1 MGGNHYSWS
10 AIQRFGTQIISF
22 VGNVLIARLVTP
34 DDYGLIAMLAIF
46 MSIAMNFT
54 ESGFADYLIRD
65 PKSTSK
71 EFSVVFV
78 HNIVFGVLCYAIL
91 YTAAPWIAQFYE
103 EPELVV
109 ITRILGLNI
118 IIKAL
123 SLSEFTRMRK
133 ALEFKNMAIIQIVSA
148 LVGLIVGYLMALY
161 NYGYW
166 ALVGQVLTMGVVT
179 LIMLT
184 VVNAWWPKWYFDW
197 KTYKVMRKFG
207 NNMLVSYFTNQIGA
221 NLYAVFIGK
230 FHSASALGFYNQAE
244 KINKI
249 SFQSINGIVLTT
261 SYSLLAK
268 QQNRVKRLKMYKHL
282 LNHFLFVHLAISTFL
297 IGAAKPIMG
306 FVFGAQWLPTAPLLQ
321 LILISFLL
329 QPLVTVNS
337 NIIKIENKPHIY
349 RNLTFLRNGLLLIM
363 LLLTYTFSI
372 EIILTGQIIARMISA
387 IVDVFICGK
396 YIEFYPYQQC
406 KVLAVQLLAPCVALA
421 VAYLLVHYLLLD
433 NHFVSLMLF
442 MLIFVLVF
450 IGVNMLVKNATF
462 YYLFNKFKIILKRRI

>member
-1 MGGNHYSWS
+1 MGGNYYSWS

-22 VGNVLIARLVTP
+22 VGNVLIARLLTP

-78 HNIVFGVLCYAIL
+78 HNIVFGVLFYALL
-91 YTAAPWIAQFYE
+91 YIAAPWIAQFYK

-109 ITRILGLNI
+109 ITKILGLNI

-133 ALEFKNMAIIQIVSA
+133 ALEFKNMAIIQIVGA

-166 ALVGQVLTMGVVT
+166 ALVGQVLTIGVVT
-179 LIMLT
+179 LLMLI
-184 VVNAWWPKWYFDW
+184 VVNSWWPKWYFDW

-221 NLYAVFIGK
+221 NLYTVFIGK
-230 FHSASALGFYNQAE
+230 FYSASILGFYNQAE

-249 SFQSINGIVLTT
+249 SFQSINGIVLST

-268 QQNRVKRLKMYKHL
+268 EQNSLKRLKMYKNL
-282 LNHFLFVHLAISTFL
+282 LNHFLFVHLAISAFI

-329 QPLVTVNS
+329 QPIVTINS

-349 RNLTFLRNGLLLIM
+349 RNLTFLRNGFLLLM
-363 LLLTYTFSI
+363 LLITYTFTI
-372 EIILTGQIIARMISA
+372 EIILMGQIIARMISA
-387 IVDVFICGK
+387 IVDVFVCGK
-396 YIEFYPYQQC
+396 YIEFYPV
-406 KVLAVQLLAPCVALA
+406 KQLVILTKQILTPGVAL
-421 VAYLLVHYLLLD
+421 VFGFLVLRQLETQLD
-433 NHFVSLMLF
+433 IVKLMGYALVYIIVFV
-442 MLIFVLVF
+442 
-450 IGVNMLVKNATF
+450 GVNFAVKNDVFLSLT
-462 YYLFNKFKIILKRRI
+462 YKLKNLLKK

>member
-1 MGGNHYSWS
+1 MRGYHYSWS

-22 VGNVLIARLVTP
+22 IGNVLIARLLTP

-78 HNIVFGVLCYAIL
+78 HNIIFGVLFYTIL
-91 YTAAPWIAQFYE
+91 YIAAPWIAQFYE

-133 ALEFKNMAIIQIVSA
+133 ALEFKNMAIIQIVGA

-179 LIMLT
+179 LLMVI

-230 FHSASALGFYNQAE
+230 FHSALALGFYNQAE

-268 QQNRVKRLKMYKHL
+268 EQNRVKRLKMYKNL
-282 LNHFLFVHLAISTFL
+282 LNHFLFVHLAISAFI
-297 IGAAKPIMG
+297 IGAAKPIVG

-329 QPLVTVNS
+329 QPLVTINS
-337 NIIKIENKPHIY
+337 NIVKIENKPQIY
-349 RNLTFLRNGLLLIM
+349 RNLTFLRNGLLLLM
-363 LLLTYTFSI
+363 LLITYTFSI
-372 EIILTGQIIARMISA
+372 EIILIGQIIARMLSSI
-387 IVDVFICGK
+387 IDILVCGK
-396 YIEFYPYQQC
+396 YIEFYPG
-406 KVLAVQLLAPCVALA
+406 KQLIILTKQILAPVVAL
-421 VAYLLVHYLLLD
+421 VLGYLTLMQLESQSDIVKLLGYALVYVVV
-433 NHFVSLMLF
+433 FVGVNLATKNES
-442 MLIFVLVF
+442 IVF
-450 IGVNMLVKNATF
+450 IKD
-462 YYLFNKFKIILKRRI
+462 KIQKSKQ

>member
-1 MGGNHYSWS
+1 MVGYHYSWS

-22 VGNVLIARLVTP
+22 IGNVLIARLLTP

-65 PKSTSK
+65 PKSKSK
-71 EFSVVFV
+71 EFSIVFV
-78 HNIVFGVLCYAIL
+78 HNIIFGLLFYMIL
-91 YTAAPWIAQFYE
+91 YISAPWIAQFYE
-103 EPELVV
+103 EPELIA

-133 ALEFKNMAIIQIVSA
+133 ALEFKNMAIIQIVGA
-148 LVGLIVGYLMALY
+148 LLGIIVGYLMAFY

-166 ALVGQVLTMGVVT
+166 ALVGQGLTVGVVT
-179 LIMLT
+179 LLMLI

-197 KTYKVMRKFG
+197 NRYKVMRKFG

-230 FHSASALGFYNQAE
+230 FHSALALGFYNQAE

-268 QQNRVKRLKMYKHL
+268 EQNRAKRLKMYKNL
-282 LNHFLFVHLAISTFL
+282 LNHFFFLHLAISVFI
-297 IGAAKPIMG
+297 IGAAKPIMS
-306 FVFGAQWLPTAPLLQ
+306 FVFGAQWLPSAPLLQ

-329 QPLVTVNS
+329 QPLVTINS
-337 NIIKIENKPHIY
+337 NIVKIENKPQIY
-349 RNLTFLRNGLLLIM
+349 RNLTFLRNGLLLLM
-363 LLLTYTFSI
+363 LLITYTFSI
-372 EIILTGQIIARMISA
+372 EIILIGQIIARMLSSI
-387 IVDVFICGK
+387 IDILVCGK
-396 YIEFYPYQQC
+396 YIEFYPR
-406 KVLAVQLLAPCVALA
+406 KQLIILTKQILAPGVAL
-421 VAYLLVHYLLLD
+421 VLGYLTLMQLESQLDIVKLLVYALVYAVV
-433 NHFVSLMLF
+433 FVGVNLATKNES
-442 MLIFVLVF
+442 IVF
-450 IGVNMLVKNATF
+450 IKD
-462 YYLFNKFKIILKRRI
+462 KIQKSKQ

>member
-1 MGGNHYSWS
+1 MRGYHYSWS

-22 VGNVLIARLVTP
+22 IGNVLIARLLTP

-78 HNIVFGVLCYAIL
+78 HNIIFGVLFYTIL
-91 YTAAPWIAQFYE
+91 YIAAPWIAQFYE
-103 EPELVV
+103 EPDLIV

-133 ALEFKNMAIIQIVSA
+133 ALEFKNMAIIQIVGA
-148 LVGLIVGYLMALY
+148 LAGLIVGYLMALY

-179 LIMLT
+179 LLMLI

-230 FHSASALGFYNQAE
+230 FHSALALGFYNQAE

-268 QQNRVKRLKMYKHL
+268 EQNRVKRLKMYKNL
-282 LNHFLFVHLAISTFL
+282 LNHFLFVHLAISAFI

-321 LILISFLL
+321 LILISFLW
-329 QPLVTVNS
+329 QPLVTINS
-337 NIIKIENKPHIY
+337 NIVKIENKPQIY
-349 RNLTFLRNGLLLIM
+349 RNLTFLRNGLLLLM
-363 LLLTYTFSI
+363 LLITYTFSI
-372 EIILTGQIIARMISA
+372 EIILIGQIIARMLSSI
-387 IVDVFICGK
+387 IDILVCGK
-396 YIEFYPYQQC
+396 HIEFYPR
-406 KVLAVQLLAPCVALA
+406 KQLIILTKQILAPIVAL
-421 VAYLLVHYLLLD
+421 VLGYLTLMQLESQSDIVKLLGYALVYVVV
-433 NHFVSLMLF
+433 FVGVNLATKNES
-442 MLIFVLVF
+442 IVF
-450 IGVNMLVKNATF
+450 IKD
-462 YYLFNKFKIILKRRI
+462 KIQKSKQ

>member
-1 MGGNHYSWS
+1 MRGYHYSWS

-22 VGNVLIARLVTP
+22 VGNVLIARLLTP

-65 PKSTSK
+65 PKSSSK

-78 HNIVFGVLCYAIL
+78 HNVVFAVLFYAIL
-91 YTAAPWIAQFYE
+91 YIIAPWIARFYE

-109 ITRILGLNI
+109 ITRVLGLNI

-133 ALEFKNMAIIQIVSA
+133 ALEFKNMAIIQIVGA

-197 KTYKVMRKFG
+197 KMYKVMRKFG

-268 QQNRVKRLKMYKHL
+268 EQNRVKRLKMYKNL
-282 LNHFLFVHLAISTFL
+282 LNHFLFVHLAISAFI
-297 IGAAKPIMG
+297 IGAAKPIMS
-306 FVFGAQWLPTAPLLQ
+306 FVFGVQWLPTAPLLQ
-321 LILISFLL
+321 LVLISFLL
-329 QPLVTVNS
+329 QPLVTINS
-337 NIIKIENKPHIY
+337 NIVKIENKPHIY
-349 RNLTFLRNGLLLIM
+349 RNLTFLRNGLLLLM
-363 LLLTYTFSI
+363 LLITYTFSI
-372 EIILTGQIIARMISA
+372 EIILMGQIIARMISA
-387 IVDVFICGK
+387 IVDVFVCGK
-396 YIEFYPYQQC
+396 YIEFYPV
-406 KVLAVQLLAPCVALA
+406 KQLVILTKQILAPGVAL
-421 VAYLLVHYLLLD
+421 V
-433 NHFVSLMLF
+433 FGFLMLRQLETQLDIVKL
-442 MLIFVLVF
+442 MGYALVYIIVFV
-450 IGVNMLVKNATF
+450 GVNLVVKNETMV
-462 YYLFNKFKIILKRRI
+462 LLIKKIQKSKQ

>member
-1 MGGNHYSWS
+1 MRGYHYSWS

-22 VGNVLIARLVTP
+22 IGNVLIARLLTP

-78 HNIVFGVLCYAIL
+78 HNIIFGVLFYTIL
-91 YTAAPWIAQFYE
+91 YIAAPWIAQFYE

-133 ALEFKNMAIIQIVSA
+133 ALEFKNMAIIQIVGA

-179 LIMLT
+179 LLMVIL
-184 VVNAWWPKWYFDW
+184 VNAWWPKWYFDW

-230 FHSASALGFYNQAE
+230 FHSALALGFYNQAE

-268 QQNRVKRLKMYKHL
+268 EQNRVKRLKMYKNL
-282 LNHFLFVHLAISTFL
+282 LNHFLFVHLAISAFI

-329 QPLVTVNS
+329 QPLVTINS
-337 NIIKIENKPHIY
+337 NIVKIENKPQIY
-349 RNLTFLRNGLLLIM
+349 RNLTFLRNGLLLLM
-363 LLLTYTFSI
+363 LLITYTFSI
-372 EIILTGQIIARMISA
+372 EIILIGQIIARMLSSI
-387 IVDVFICGK
+387 IDILVCGK
-396 YIEFYPYQQC
+396 YIEFYPR
-406 KVLAVQLLAPCVALA
+406 KQLIILTKQILAPVVALVLGYLTLMQLESQSDIVKLLGYALAYA
-421 VAYLLVHYLLLD
+421 VV
-433 NHFVSLMLF
+433 FVGVNLATKNES
-442 MLIFVLVF
+442 IVF
-450 IGVNMLVKNATF
+450 IKD
-462 YYLFNKFKIILKRRI
+462 KIQKSKQ

>member
-1 MGGNHYSWS
+1 MRGYHYSWS

-22 VGNVLIARLVTP
+22 IGNVLIARLLTP

-78 HNIVFGVLCYAIL
+78 HNIIFGVLFYTIL
-91 YTAAPWIAQFYE
+91 YIAAPWIAQFYE

-133 ALEFKNMAIIQIVSA
+133 ALEFKNMAIIQIVGA
-148 LVGLIVGYLMALY
+148 LAGLIVGYLMALY

-179 LIMLT
+179 LLMLI

-230 FHSASALGFYNQAE
+230 FHSALALGFYNQAE

-268 QQNRVKRLKMYKHL
+268 EQNRVKRLTMYKNL
-282 LNHFLFVHLAISTFL
+282 LNHFLFVHLAISAFI

-329 QPLVTVNS
+329 QPLVTINS
-337 NIIKIENKPHIY
+337 NIVKIENKPQIY
-349 RNLTFLRNGLLLIM
+349 RNLTFLRNGLLLLM
-363 LLLTYTFSI
+363 LLITYTFSI
-372 EIILTGQIIARMISA
+372 EIILIGQIIARMLSSI
-387 IVDVFICGK
+387 IDILVCGK
-396 YIEFYPYQQC
+396 YIEFYPR
-406 KVLAVQLLAPCVALA
+406 KQLIILTKQILAPVVAL
-421 VAYLLVHYLLLD
+421 VLGYLTLMQLESQSDIVKLLGYALVYVVV
-433 NHFVSLMLF
+433 FVGVNLATKNES
-442 MLIFVLVF
+442 IVF
-450 IGVNMLVKNATF
+450 IKD
-462 YYLFNKFKIILKRRI
+462 KIQKSKQ